1 MECSLFHSLMRCLIE
16 EPIHPEIAFFS
27 SLSPQVF
34 EGASDLGL
42 NLCAQSVFLNPMA
55 WMRAEVKQTLSGKL
69 YCPNCQAR
77 VGHYSWV
84 AGGSCAPGCG
94 VAVAPAFQLDVT
106 EIIFKTRNKYLQS
119 SGREPVVV

>member
-1 MECSLFHSLMRCLIE
+1 MKLI
-16 EPIHPEIAFFS
+16 
-27 SLSPQVF
+27 SPLPLQVF

-42 NLCAQSVFLNPMA
+42 NLCSQSVFLNPIA
-55 WMRAEVKQTLSGKL
+55 WMRAEVKQTLAGRL

-84 AGGSCAPGCG
+84 AGACCTGQGCG
-94 VAVAPAFQLDVT
+94 VAIAPAFQLDVT
-106 EIIFKTRNKYLQS
+106 EIIFKTKNKYLQS

>member
-1 MECSLFHSLMRCLIE
+1 MKSPCL
-16 EPIHPEIAFFS
+16 PF
-27 SLSPQVF
+27 LLQVF

-42 NLCAQSVFLNPMA
+42 NLCSQSVFLNPIA
-55 WMRAEVKQTLSGKL
+55 WMRAEVKQTLAGRL

-84 AGGSCAPGCG
+84 VGACCTGQGCG
-94 VAVAPAFQLDVT
+94 VAIAPAFQLDVT
-106 EIIFKTRNKYLQS
+106 EIIFKTKNKYLQS